1 MILWFVRNELLFTN
15 KGLDDCKEVILP
27 TKLPI
32 YSVCHRPK
40 ENLIVVA
47 LANLSDV
54 GNNEDYNVYGVSDI
68 TGEIFWR
75 IKPKQNE
82 PLLTDVF
89 HYFCELI
96 ELPDDSNLYVL
107 DNLNMKWKIDLFS
120 GEISNTGLYCNK

>member
-1 MILWFVRNELLFTN
+1 MMILWFVRNELLFTN

-54 GNNEDYNVYGVSDI
+54 GNNEDYNVYAVSDI
-68 TGEIFWR
+68 TGEIVWR

-82 PLLTDVF
+82 PLFTDEL
-89 HYFCELI
+89 HYFCKLI

-107 DNLNMKWKIDLFS
+107 DNLNMKWEINLSS
-120 GEISNTGLYCNK
+120 GEICNIGFYT